1 MNDSLQQTNRH
12 NEREKNR
19 ILLLFYDSIALILVW
34 AIVLVMHPSMPA
46 PISTPTLIINLV
58 ASFACLTSFRFIFR
72 VYRRILRTGA
82 IGTFARDIAAC
93 LLGSAVYVILGRIV
107 PVLSIPFTAAIAFM
121 ASYTLFCL
129 LMRITY
135 YYLYRFAKLDT
146 PVSRWVK
153 KALIALT
160 LVDFNSNEEG
170 GLLRVVLESAEHSS
184 SPINEI
190 QNIIEKFAI
199 RGDVTSIVQ
208 IKKGYINR
216 TYRVETLSDTGHVH
230 KYLLQRINTNVFPD
244 VDALMDNFQLTTGHL
259 YGRYLL
265 PGHAKKGSVQTM
277 RRTKDGRSY
286 YRDDSGSWRMVTYF
300 DGVYS
305 LDIPDSLKTFYY
317 AGRAFGKFVKE
328 MADVDLEDVK
338 VVIPNFHNTR
348 SRYNVLEQAI
358 AWTDLHAERV
368 CAVLNTLPGLP
379 PKYFRHVAIAGQMHK
394 TETCHAV
401 SATLPDL
408 VRRFPEDARK
418 ALDALLGADEQ
429 LAAALGAER
438 AYGGVAE
445 RGGYGLDGRLS
456 WAEAI
461 ESAVASDVEVV
472 ADVLHA
478 DAVLVGDVAGYAVLA
493 DVVARVGVDDD
504 VALQRG
510 EEDEAVDGQDV
521 AEERAVAAV
530 LGELAGRGVVGEESL
545 SERGD
550 PDEAAGPLCD
560 ALDGGADVGAVA
572 CAAVERPE
580 RVLLAVVD
588 AQSEGAAE
596 PDVALVFEDGGD
608 DVVLVAG
615 LALHHVSEDAVLPS
629 VEAVQSVVRAQPH
642 ESVAVAQSAE
652 HAVVAQPVGRHV
664 SLEHGCRLGRG
675 HGPACCEH
683 I

>member
-129 LMRITY
+129 LMRIVY

-170 GLLRVVLESAEHSS
+170 GLLRVVLEPAEHSS

-265 PGHAKKGSVQTM
+265 PGHTKRGSVQTM

-305 LDIPDSLKTFYY
+305 LDIPDSPKTFYY

-348 SRYNVLEQAI
+348 SRYNDLEQAI
-358 AWTDLHAERV
+358 AADPKGRVKSVIPEIEFVRARADCYGIITDALESGRIPTRV
-368 CAVLNTLPGLP
+368 CHNDCNLNNILFDNETHLP
-379 PKYFRHVAIAGQMHK
+379 VAIIDLDTVMPSSPLYDYGDSMRIGTNTATDDEKDLSKVSCDLNLYERYARGYLEECGDMLTEEELRLLPFASLVITSEDGIRFLMDHINGDTYYNIYYPGQN
-394 TETCHAV
+394 
-401 SATLPDL
+401 
-408 VRRFPEDARK
+408 
-418 ALDALLGADEQ
+418 LDRCRTQLALLADMERK
-429 LAAALGAER
+429 LPEIVKILRRIYADLGLR
-438 AYGGVAE
+438 
-445 RGGYGLDGRLS
+445 
-456 WAEAI
+456 
-461 ESAVASDVEVV
+461 VE
-472 ADVLHA
+472 L
-478 DAVLVGDVAGYAVLA
+478 
-493 DVVARVGVDDD
+493 
-504 VALQRG
+504 
-510 EEDEAVDGQDV
+510 DEASILDTW
-521 AEERAVAAV
+521 RKMAA
-530 LGELAGRGVVGEESL
+530 
-545 SERGD
+545 
-550 PDEAAGPLCD
+550 
-560 ALDGGADVGAVA
+560 
-572 CAAVERPE
+572 
-580 RVLLAVVD
+580 
-588 AQSEGAAE
+588 
-596 PDVALVFEDGGD
+596 
-608 DVVLVAG
+608 
-615 LALHHVSEDAVLPS
+615 
-629 VEAVQSVVRAQPH
+629 
-642 ESVAVAQSAE
+642 
-652 HAVVAQPVGRHV
+652 
-664 SLEHGCRLGRG
+664 
-675 HGPACCEH
+675 
-683 I
+683 